1 MCLFSLVCR
10 SLRPFCTCRDR
21 TYERSCLRTQSPAP
35 SRHRWES
42 CSVFLASHCHD
53 MKREMPDL
61 PADGRELGGGND
73 QSDTRHSTSDF
84 MSRQTAS
91 GSRKHKC
98 QVFPHESSRD
108 CDPGDTQ
115 GPWFF
120 FFLSAFRP
128 FGIAHS
134 LRRPSFLPLSARSS
148 PHSGTQELFTRVS
161 FAEDNGRRA
170 FCDVMIPAIFLRS
183 AAEGRR
189 AEGNGPNANTHK
201 EPGL

>member
-1 MCLFSLVCR
+1 
-10 SLRPFCTCRDR
+10 
-21 TYERSCLRTQSPAP
+21 
-35 SRHRWES
+35 
-42 CSVFLASHCHD
+42 